1 MVYHN
6 LFTNLLKYL
15 IELNF
20 DMWYNIITIKRKEL
34 IKMIEVY
41 GIYER
46 YGRSESDIFLIKI
59 FKDEEEAIDYMR
71 KNNYYIET
79 NPFIGEIYHLMRKK
93 IILY

>member
-1 MVYHN
+1 
-6 LFTNLLKYL
+6 
-15 IELNF
+15 
-20 DMWYNIITIKRKEL
+20 
-34 IKMIEVY
+34 MIEVY

>member
-15 IELNF
+15 IELSF
-20 DMWYNIITIKRKEL
+20 DMWYNIITVKRKEL